1 MNIILFDDCH
11 REQLLPLTFTRPQS
25 EIRVGILTLKEK
37 WEKHLQSKAS
47 YLTQAYLAKKY
58 PLHIENNNWFISA
71 SLCPDDALI
80 REIKQLKTGQT
91 LIKNG
96 IPLAHCLSS
105 LPNDINTYCGEKV
118 EYSNDCLMITHLW
131 DIFYHNET
139 ELRAD
144 FALLTKNR
152 TSEVLSSSNTLI
164 GDAKDIFIEE
174 GAVVEA
180 SIINVK
186 DSKIYIGKNAEVM
199 EGSMFRGS
207 IALCEH
213 AQIKMGAKIY
223 GATTIGPYSKVG
235 GEVNNVVIFGYSNKA
250 HDGFFG
256 NSVIGEWCNI
266 GADSNTSNLKNNYT
280 EVKLWNYPQ
289 RKFEKTGLI
298 FCGLIMADHVKC
310 GINTMFN
317 TGSVIGV
324 ASNVFGADYMPNFV
338 GCFKWGG
345 AKSINDC
352 QIGKFFPI
360 AESVFQRR
368 HKNFEETEKEI
379 LLEVYNQAKSMNEPQ
394 F

>member
-1 MNIILFDDCH
+1 MNIVLFDDSY
-11 REQLLPLTFTRPQS
+11 RDQLLPLTFTRPQS
-25 EIRVGILTLKEK
+25 EIRIGILTLKEK
-37 WEKHLQSKAS
+37 WEKHLQSEAS

-58 PLHIENNNWFISA
+58 PLHLENNNWFISA
-71 SLCPDDALI
+71 SLCPNDNLI
-80 REIKQLKTGQT
+80 HEIKQLKQGQT

-96 IPLAHCLSS
+96 IPLVHFLSS
-105 LPNDINTYCGEKV
+105 LPNDINTYCGEKI
-118 EYSNDCLMITHLW
+118 EYSGDCLMITHLW
-131 DIFYHNET
+131 DIFCHNET

-144 FALLTKNR
+144 FDFLTKNR
-152 TSEVLSSSNTLI
+152 TSQKLSSSNILI
-164 GDAKDIFIEE
+164 GNPKDIFIEE

-199 EGSMFRGS
+199 EGSMLRGS
-207 IALCEH
+207 IALCEY

-223 GATTIGPYSKVG
+223 GATTIGPHSKVG

-266 GADSNTSNLKNNYT
+266 GADSNTSNLKNNYK
-280 EVKLWNYPQ
+280 EVKLWNYAQ

-324 ASNVFGADYMPNFV
+324 GTNVYGADYMPNFV

-345 AKSINDC
+345 SKDLIDC
-352 QIGKFFPI
+352 HVDKTLAI
-360 AESVFQRR
+360 AESMFQRR
-368 HKNFEETEKEI
+368 HKTFDDTEKEI
-379 LLEVYNQAKSMNEPQ
+379 LLEIYNLAKSMNEPQ